1 MLDRIEHANGILELR
16 LNRPPVNAID
26 PALTNLLRTSIAQAP
41 RDGARALILSGR
53 EGMYSGGLD
62 VPALLALDPAGL
74 QLFFR
79 DFFTMLRTVAASEIP
94 IAAAITGHSPA
105 GGAVL
110 SCFCDW
116 RVMAEGNY
124 RFGFNEVA
132 VGIIVP
138 VAVRR
143 SITRMAGAEV
153 SERMSVEARLI
164 SPDEALRLNLVHE
177 LAPLAEVVPRA
188 VVWCERFLTQP
199 ARATATMRRRT
210 REDLLAGFEGQMEEA
225 EVFTDL
231 WFSDEGQRTLRAML
245 EKLKSRAK

>member
-26 PALTNLLRTSIAQAP
+26 PALTNQLRASVAQAP

-62 VPALLALDPAGL
+62 VPALLALDPDGL
-74 QLFFR
+74 QAFFR
-79 DFFTMLRTVAASEIP
+79 DFFTMLRTLAASEIP

-116 RVMAEGNY
+116 RVMAQGNY

-138 VAVRR
+138 TSVRR
-143 SITRMAGAEV
+143 AITRMAGAEV

-164 SPDEALRLNLVHE
+164 SPEDALRLNLVHE
-177 LAPLAEVVPRA
+177 LAPPAEVVSRA
-188 VVWCERFLTQP
+188 RAWCERILAQP
-199 ARATATMRRRT
+199 ARATTTMRRLA
-210 REDLLAGFEGQMEEA
+210 REDLIAGFEGLEQEA
-225 EVFTDL
+225 ELFTDL
-231 WFSDEGQRTLRAML
+231 WYGEEGQRTLRAMV
-245 EKLKSRAK
+245 EKLKSRSK